1 MKTRKI
7 FLEGYIELS
16 PVMFARTS
24 KRGNFVS
31 LGRQENHITIGMNI
45 VKSAEVNIG
54 KDGVVK
60 VDVYIEPTTKQ
71 FAVVFGEDGKY
82 EAKRYSGSSLRLCNT
97 AITKALCEYG
107 FEAGKRYKANSPEE
121 GVVIVTQEEA

>member
-16 PVMFARTS
+16 PVIFARTS
-24 KRGNFVS
+24 KLGNFVS
-31 LGRQENHITIGMNI
+31 LSRQENHITIGMN
-45 VKSAEVNIG
+45 VAKSAKVNIG
-54 KDGVVK
+54 KDDVAK
-60 VDVYIEPTTKQ
+60 VDVYIEPNTKR
-71 FAVVFGEDGKY
+71 FAIVFSENGKY
-82 EAKRYSGSSLRLCNT
+82 KAKRYKSASLRLCNT